1 MLHGGAAGVIYGH
14 NYAKNLHKYP
24 SVGISGAY
32 NSPGEIWPTKILV
45 ELQPSVHQ
53 SPRNCVPVLQL
64 QDLFPSLFGH
74 LFIVCHQLGA
84 IFASQPLGSLHV
96 SSVRSP
102 ELDGLKLKTWGPE
115 YLTHNNLTNL
125 MEKVWFKQKFFL
137 TCSIKTI
144 GGDMIP
150 MVADDIATV
159 SYPIVVS
166 WDHHS

>member
-1 MLHGGAAGVIYGH
+1 MTRLIQKWIEMGNGD
-14 NYAKNLHKYP
+14 
-24 SVGISGAY
+24 
-32 NSPGEIWPTKILV
+32 
-45 ELQPSVHQ
+45 
-53 SPRNCVPVLQL
+53 RNRDSTWNQG
-64 QDLFPSLFGH
+64 F
-74 LFIVCHQLGA
+74 
-84 IFASQPLGSLHV
+84 LHV

-115 YLTHNNLTNL
+115 YLTHNNLTTL
-125 MEKVWFKQKFFL
+125 MEKVWFKQKFFP

-166 WDHHS
+166 WDDHS